1 MELSMD
7 NMDIVAGGIL
17 AIMLALF
24 MLTVIVTLFALSH
37 RIRLLSNE
45 IYKISSYRGG
55 EGRDNRQGSLMPV

>member
-24 MLTVIVTLFALSH
+24 IRFLILSGFAKRLSGLEKEFRFML
-37 RIRLLSNE
+37 
-45 IYKISSYRGG
+45 
-55 EGRDNRQGSLMPV
+55 Q

>member
-24 MLTVIVTLFALSH
+24 MLSP
-37 RIRLLSNE
+37 
-45 IYKISSYRGG
+45 
-55 EGRDNRQGSLMPV
+55 SLAFM

>member
-24 MLTVIVTLFALSH
+24 LVRTLTQDKTFEQRNL
-37 RIRLLSNE
+37 
-45 IYKISSYRGG
+45 
-55 EGRDNRQGSLMPV
+55 